1 MIMSLM
7 FKPRIPFNFGAGKYA
22 PVKKNQVDRERLSWS
37 EEQLE
42 TLMCLRALR
51 FTLKEN
57 GSHRPHHKQCLR
69 ALRFTLKECG
79 EHFGRSGNACS
90 NIIEYRQL
98 KGLIKQKREEL
109 VNKVVKNDS

>member
-37 EEQLE
+37 EDQLE
-42 TLMCLRALR
+42 TLM
-51 FTLKEN
+51 
-57 GSHRPHHKQCLR
+57 CLR

>member
-1 MIMSLM
+1 MSLM

-37 EEQLE
+37 EDQLE
-42 TLMCLRALR
+42 TLISLR
-51 FTLKEN
+51 
-57 GSHRPHHKQCLR
+57 S
-69 ALRFTLKECG
+69 LRFTLKECG

>member
-42 TLMCLRALR
+42 TLISLR
-51 FTLKEN
+51 
-57 GSHRPHHKQCLR
+57 S
-69 ALRFTLKECG
+69 LRFTLKECG

-98 KGLIKQKREEL
+98 KGLIKEKREEL

>member
-37 EEQLE
+37 EDQLE
-42 TLMCLRALR
+42 TLMR
-51 FTLKEN
+51 
-57 GSHRPHHKQCLR
+57 LR

>member
-22 PVKKNQVDRERLSWS
+22 SVRKNQVSREKLHWS
-37 EEQLE
+37 DEQLE
-42 TLMCLRALR
+42 TLISLR
-51 FTLKEN
+51 
-57 GSHRPHHKQCLR
+57 S
-69 ALRFTLKECG
+69 LRFTLKECG